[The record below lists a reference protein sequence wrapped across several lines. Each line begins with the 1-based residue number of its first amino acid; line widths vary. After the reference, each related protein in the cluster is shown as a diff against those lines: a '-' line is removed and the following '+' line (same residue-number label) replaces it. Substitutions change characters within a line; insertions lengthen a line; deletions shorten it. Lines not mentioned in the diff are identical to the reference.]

1 MRSSFNFY
9 KDDFELVF
17 VCYKNDSGLLK
28 LLPVQL
34 SNFALFNGVLYFTFR
49 RSDYCLTSFMER
61 ALANIKQKN
70 ELKKYWNIR

>member
-34 SNFALFNGVLYFTFR
+34 SNFALFNGVLYSLLGVPITV
-49 RSDYCLTSFMER
+49 SQVSWKGLWQT
-61 ALANIKQKN
+61 
-70 ELKKYWNIR
+70 